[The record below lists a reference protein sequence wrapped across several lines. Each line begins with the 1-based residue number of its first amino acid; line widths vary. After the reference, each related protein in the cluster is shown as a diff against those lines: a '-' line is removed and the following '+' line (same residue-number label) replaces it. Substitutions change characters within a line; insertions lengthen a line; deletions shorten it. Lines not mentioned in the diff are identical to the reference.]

1 MHFIAAII
9 VGFGLAHA
17 PERGVEAV
25 QPVALH
31 LDVDTALPPTD
42 GRSRRLSESE
52 GRAVVGQLVRFAQE
66 CLVEKVTANP
76 RFRDA
81 ARTGRVGDL
90 IVEAVPQCH
99 RTIDELITAHDQT
112 YGQGTGEDFVV
123 GPFLDGIP
131 RALDGALR
139 ALR

>member
-1 MHFIAAII
+1 MHFVATII
-9 VGFGLAHA
+9 VGLGLAQA
-17 PERGVEAV
+17 PGPSAEAV
-25 QPVALH
+25 LPVALH
-31 LDVDTALPPTD
+31 QDVDAAMPPTD
-42 GRSRRLSESE
+42 GRSRRLSEGE

-66 CLVEKVTANP
+66 CLVERVTANP

-81 ARTGRVGDL
+81 ARSGRVGDL
-90 IVEAVPQCH
+90 IVEAVPHCH

-112 YGQGTGEDFVV
+112 YGVGTGEDFVI